1 MSGWLGKTGKQGR
14 EPWPGPG
21 SAGRAPQSPHSVTR
35 RALAFVLLAVVL
47 AWLMS
52 GLFVLQSGQRAAIF
66 RLGQFH
72 RITARVGLNWA
83 LPYPIESHDILKL
96 AETGSVVIG
105 DAPSLPHSGLRAEQM
120 LTADGSIVEV
130 RLLAQYRIRDVQ
142 QFLLNQSEGPEAL
155 IKQAGAHAV
164 RTALGSMS
172 LAELAAAGAAKTD
185 IPKKPQT
192 DAQTNAPMTVQVIA
206 RRVQPVLQATL
217 DAGKSGIE
225 ITALSAAG
233 QAVRLPQTV
242 QAAQQQVQQAH
253 EQQAQ
258 AAAQAASA
266 SSQALAATAQEVA
279 RLQDEARA
287 YKQQVVADARAQSE
301 QFAAVLPE
309 YQKAPQATRSHLYHA
324 AMQQVYAQ
332 MNKVVVDSQSG
343 QPIHIAL
350 SQPGQAASSAAPA
363 SAAVTAANNKA
374 SKAAGRA
381 AATKGAASSAS
392 QAANHAANHP
402 ADNPQRSRDPD
413 LLRQRR

>member
-21 SAGRAPQSPHSVTR
+21 SAGRAPQGPRSVAW
-35 RALAFVLLAVVL
+35 RALAFVLLAVVA

-72 RITARVGLNWA
+72 RMTARVGLNWA
-83 LPYPIESHDILKL
+83 LPYPIESHDILNL
-96 AETGSVVIG
+96 SETGSVVIG
-105 DAPSLPHSGLRAEQM
+105 DAASLPHSGLRAEQM

-172 LAELAAAGAAKTD
+172 LAELAAAGA
-185 IPKKPQT
+185 PKT
-192 DAQTNAPMTVQVIA
+192 DAQTNAQMTVQTIA
-206 RRVQPVLQATL
+206 RRVQPMLQAAL
-217 DAGKSGIE
+217 DAGQSGIE

-233 QAVRLPQTV
+233 QTVRLPQTV

-266 SSQALAATAQEVA
+266 ASQALAATAQEVA
-279 RLQDEARA
+279 SLQDEARA